1 MRTMRVGTFALAL
14 AAGLSAAAGPV
25 AAHGAAGYA
34 TLCVACHQPDGEGA
48 PGLAP
53 PLAGALAGRV
63 RTDEGR
69 RYIAQVL
76 ISGMV
81 GPIMTRDG
89 KFNGNMPSFA
99 NQADE
104 ELLAVI
110 GHVLQTFNGAA
121 ERLAADD
128 FATARA
134 RNLPPNEVS
143 KLREQLR
150 KQSGE

>member
-1 MRTMRVGTFALAL
+1 MSAMRARSTALVL
-14 AAGLSAAAGPV
+14 AAGMLGGVAPAAAD
-25 AAHGAAGYA
+25 GAATYA
-34 TLCVACHQPDGEGA
+34 ALCVACHQADGEGA

-53 PLAGALAGRV
+53 PLAGTLAV
-63 RTDEGR
+63 RASSDEGR

-89 KFNGNMPSFA
+89 KFTGNMPSFA

-104 ELLAVI
+104 DLVAVI
-110 GHVLQTFNGAA
+110 GHVLQTFNGSS
-121 ERLAADD
+121 ERLAAED
-128 FATARA
+128 FAGARG
-134 RNLPPNEVS
+134 RNLQPNEVS

-150 KQSGE
+150 KKSGD